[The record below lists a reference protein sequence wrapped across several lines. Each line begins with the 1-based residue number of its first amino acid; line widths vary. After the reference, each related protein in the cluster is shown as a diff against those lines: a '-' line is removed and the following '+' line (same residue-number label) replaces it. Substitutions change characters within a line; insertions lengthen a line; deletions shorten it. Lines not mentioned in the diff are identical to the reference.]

1 MGKAPYSLSVVFRV
15 KQLWY
20 KRVLNK
26 MLDRTSYLTSYFF
39 IEINSSIP

>member
-1 MGKAPYSLSVVFRV
+1 MGKVPYSLSMVFRV

-26 MLDRTSYLTSYFF
+26 MLDRSNYLTSYFF
-39 IEINSSIP
+39 IEINSIIP